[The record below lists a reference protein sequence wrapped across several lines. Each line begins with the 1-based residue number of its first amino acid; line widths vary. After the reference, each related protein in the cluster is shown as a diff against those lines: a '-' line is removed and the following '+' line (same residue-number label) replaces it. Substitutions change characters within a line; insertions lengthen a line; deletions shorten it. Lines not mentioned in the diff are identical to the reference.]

1 MKNFKKSLKSVTK
14 DLDALAKKV
23 ERLILAAE
31 KLDKAKPQ
39 KKTAAKAKPLKKT
52 APKAKPVKKTAP
64 KAARKLTAADTV
76 LGYIKKSKKGIDTAT
91 LMKKTGF
98 NQKKIHNIIFKLKKQ
113 GTIKSEL
120 KGVYLKS

>member
-1 MKNFKKSLKSVTK
+1 MKNFKRSLKSVTK

-23 ERLILAAE
+23 ERLIQAAE

-39 KKTAAKAKPLKKT
+39 KKTAVKAKPAKKRAPKT
-52 APKAKPVKKTAP
+52 AKKV
-64 KAARKLTAADTV
+64 TAADTV
-76 LGYIKKSKKGIDTAT
+76 LGFIKKSKKGIDTAT
-91 LMKKTGF
+91 LIKKTGF

-113 GTIKSEL
+113 GAIKSEL

>member
-1 MKNFKKSLKSVTK
+1 MKNFKKNLKSVTK

-39 KKTAAKAKPLKKT
+39 KKTAAKAKP
-52 APKAKPVKKTAP
+52 VKKTAP
-64 KAARKLTAADTV
+64 KAARKLTAADAV

-113 GTIKSEL
+113 GAIKSEL
-120 KGVYLKS
+120 KGVYLKA